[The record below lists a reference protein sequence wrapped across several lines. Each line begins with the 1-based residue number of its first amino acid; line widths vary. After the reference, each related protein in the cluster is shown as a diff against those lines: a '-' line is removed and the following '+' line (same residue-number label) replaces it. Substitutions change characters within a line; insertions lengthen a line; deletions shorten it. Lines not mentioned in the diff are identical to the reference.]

1 MITLITFF
9 ITEEILFNWISDHV
23 PITGFLILTFWLA
36 SRIRGIASENEIRF
50 EKIDH
55 RFEKVEMRLE
65 NVERKCD
72 ELSDRVAK
80 VEEKVT
86 SIDKRLIAIET
97 KLDLVLEYLAPRGF
111 PKP

>member
-1 MITLITFF
+1 
-9 ITEEILFNWISDHV
+9 
-23 PITGFLILTFWLA
+23 
-36 SRIRGIASENEIRF
+36 
-50 EKIDH
+50 
-55 RFEKVEMRLE
+55 MRLE